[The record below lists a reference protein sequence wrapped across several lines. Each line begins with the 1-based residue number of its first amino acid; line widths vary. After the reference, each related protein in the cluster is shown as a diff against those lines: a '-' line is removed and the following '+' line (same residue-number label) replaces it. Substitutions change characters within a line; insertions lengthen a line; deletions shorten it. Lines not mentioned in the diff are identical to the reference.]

1 MVRFIVQYR
10 LYDRYVNNTKEV
22 TIMKTTAYRTNFA
35 NRPHAPYP
43 NAATYREV
51 LHKVLDLLLVGAI
64 GAGAAAAFLFMAVLF

>member
-1 MVRFIVQYR
+1 
-10 LYDRYVNNTKEV
+10 
-22 TIMKTTAYRTNFA
+22 MKTTAYRTNFA